1 MTTFDPL
8 VQEVL
13 DRASPERAGIAGDW
27 PAVVRD
33 AKSARS
39 VRRRRRRLLAGALP
53 VAAALAL
60 GALWPFGGGNEVVGG
75 ALAAR
80 ALAAVGDGPVL
91 HVIAR
96 LESPGWVID
105 LRTGRREKPY
115 AIVEEW
121 YEPGSGLREKVV
133 RSNGGYVSG
142 SVTARSSAAGSF
154 VDVLRG
160 FARRYEGVLRERQA
174 EVVGKGFLYG
184 RRVVWIRFRPERPTD
199 PVTPTGTGYEVALD
213 ERTYRPVLVRSR
225 GSSGVRVLSIETRS
239 SIPRSIAAVAL
250 PDESDS
256 LMYGEGLDGPVTERQ
271 AATLLGTPAL
281 WLGREFAGLPFAWLG
296 GVSFAYGRA
305 ATFDEI
311 KHRWRGINIVYGIV
325 TNEVDGFPDRSK
337 RYIQLR
343 EQPAAEVAATGR
355 STPSPGTLFSANLR
369 FGSGAV
375 VVNGVYI
382 EIEAPNEQLLLAGAR
397 ALEPQ
402 PAGG

>member
-1 MTTFDPL
+1 MTTVDPL
-8 VQEVL
+8 VQDVL
-13 DRASPERAGIAGDW
+13 DRAFPERAGLAGDW

-39 VRRRRRRLLAGALP
+39 VQRRRRRLLAGALP
-53 VAAALAL
+53 LAAALAL
-60 GALWPFGGGNEVVGG
+60 GLLWPFGGGNEVVGPAFAG
-75 ALAAR
+75 R

-91 HVIAR
+91 HVVAR

-121 YEPGSGLREKVV
+121 YEPGTGLREKVL

-160 FARRYEGVLRERQA
+160 FARRYEAVLRARQA
-174 EVVGKGFLYG
+174 EVVGKGSLFGLS
-184 RRVVWIRFRPERPTD
+184 VVWIRFRPERGTD
-199 PVTPTGTGYEVALD
+199 PVTPTGPGYEVALD
-213 ERTYRPVLVRSR
+213 ERTYRPVFVRSR

-256 LMYGEGLDGPVTERQ
+256 LMYGEGLDGAVTERQ
-271 AATLLGTPAL
+271 AASLLGTPAL

-311 KHRWRGINIVYGIV
+311 KHRWRGVNIVYGTV

-343 EQPAAEVAATGR
+343 EQPAAEVAATGG
-355 STPSPGTLFSANLR
+355 STPSPGTLFSHNLR
-369 FGSGAV
+369 FGEGVV
-375 VVNGVYI
+375 VVNGVYLQ
-382 EIEAPNEQLLLAGAR
+382 IEAPNEQLLLAAAR

-402 PAGG
+402 PAGD